1 MGFHPDTGV
10 ELLPATKEVAAAW
23 QEQSKRRPPKLVDW
37 KNYELF
43 DPLTGEPRVWYWRSE
58 DGNYEFYDNDGYH
71 PRTGERLI
79 SLTREASSKIEKEAE
94 EREKQLEQDRQK
106 RELEAK
112 KRAEQIE
119 QDRQRRLE
127 QEANAQKERELIRQ
141 KESQAAQLCDQLA
154 GNPTDTHRVGPGVSY
169 DTLESN
175 ASQAAEYCELAA
187 KQAPSVLRFQYQL
200 ARALQH

>member
-10 ELLPATKEVAAAW
+10 ELLPATKEVAAAS

-71 PRTGERLI
+71 PPTGERLI
-79 SLTREASSKIEKEAE
+79 SLSREAASKIVKEAE
-94 EREKQLEQDRQK
+94 EREKKLEGDRQK
-106 RELEAK
+106 QEVEAK

-127 QEANAQKERELIRQ
+127 QEANAKKNANLYARKRAKLPSFVTNSLEIPLIRTEWDRGSRTTRWSRMRARQ
-141 KESQAAQLCDQLA
+141 RSIVNWQLSRHLRYFA
-154 GNPTDTHRVGPGVSY
+154 
-169 DTLESN
+169 SN
-175 ASQAAEYCELAA
+175 IS
-187 KQAPSVLRFQYQL
+187 
-200 ARALQH
+200 